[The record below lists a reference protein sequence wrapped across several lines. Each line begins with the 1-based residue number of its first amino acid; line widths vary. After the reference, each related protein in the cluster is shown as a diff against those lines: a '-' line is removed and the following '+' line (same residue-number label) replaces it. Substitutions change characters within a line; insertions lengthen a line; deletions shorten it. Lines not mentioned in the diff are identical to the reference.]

1 MARRGVA
8 VRGCRGGGG
17 AAGRGQALS
26 APGVGVSVETGV
38 GMRVETV
45 PGAAAPS
52 LRLRLLG
59 PMALW
64 RADGTAVPLPPSRKV
79 RALLAYLALAGRGT
93 GRAALCELLWDLP
106 SDPRGELRWCLS
118 KLRGVLDTPGRAR
131 VRSAD
136 DTVLLDLA
144 DADVDALA
152 VARALQG
159 GIAGLEAGAL
169 AALAARFDAGTTFCE
184 GLELPRSPAFTGW
197 LVAQRRRLRAGL
209 AAVLEHWAQALPPG
223 SDAALPVLERWVA
236 VAPFD
241 RRAHERLLDAL
252 AAGGRL
258 AEGDAH
264 LAAVQRQFGAEQQDW
279 APIGLAWRAARQ
291 RHAQGVVLRAAA
303 PAGVPAGPSRRAS
316 LVVMPFAE
324 RGGGPALRG
333 GIGDGLAHDITTRL
347 AKLRSMFVIAPGTA
361 FVLDERHVGA
371 EDAARRLDVD
381 YVVSGALRRGAP
393 GQLVVGAQV
402 VETRSARVLWAD
414 EFRGTRDDTFAVLD
428 DIGNRI
434 VTAVASQVEVAER
447 NRAILKPPTSLDAW
461 EAYHRGLW
469 HAMRFDRADN
479 EQARHFFETA
489 VRLDPTFARPWA
501 ALSFTHF
508 QDAFQHWRERGPAT
522 AQAHRLAAQALE
534 CDERDPAAHWA
545 FGRALWLQGR
555 RDEGLGALDTAVDLS
570 PNFAHG
576 HYMRAFVHAQ
586 AGDALRALDDTDH
599 ARALSPFDPL
609 AFGMLGTRAMAL
621 MSLGRHDEAADWA
634 LRAAARPNAHV
645 HIQAIAMHCLALAG
659 RLDEAQRF
667 AAAIAQA
674 QPGYGSE
681 DFLAA
686 FRFGPDREALV
697 REAARRIAPR

>member
-1 MARRGVA
+1 MNVEAGVGMAVE
-8 VRGCRGGGG
+8 
-17 AAGRGQALS
+17 S
-26 APGVGVSVETGV
+26 APGAG
-38 GMRVETV
+38 
-45 PGAAAPS
+45 

-59 PMALW
+59 PLAVW
-64 RADGTAVPLPPSRKV
+64 TADGRAVPLPPSRKV
-79 RALLAYLALAGRGT
+79 RALLAYLALAGRGV
-93 GRAALCELLWDLP
+93 GRAALCELLWDVP

-118 KLRGVLDTPGRAR
+118 KLRGVLDTPAR
-131 VRSAD
+131 QRVAAVD
-136 DTVLLDLA
+136 DGVALDLA
-144 DADVDALA
+144 DCDVDALA
-152 VARALQG
+152 VGAALQR
-159 GIAGLEAGAL
+159 GIAGLDAAAL
-169 AALAARFDAGTTFCE
+169 AALAARFDAGASFCE
-184 GLELPRSPAFTGW
+184 GLELPRSPVFDGW

-209 AAVLEHWAQALPPG
+209 AALLEHWALALPEG
-223 SDAALPVLERWVA
+223 SDAVVPVLERWA
-236 VAPFD
+236 AAAPFD

-258 AEGDAH
+258 REGDAH
-264 LAAVQRQFGAEQQDW
+264 LAAVERLFDAEQQDW

-291 RHAQGVVLRAAA
+291 RHARGAVAVATPAAA
-303 PAGVPAGPSRRAS
+303 PPAAPAPAPARRAS

-324 RGGGPALRG
+324 RGGGAPLRG

-347 AKLRSMFVIAPGTA
+347 AKLRSLFVIASGTA
-361 FVLDERHVGA
+361 FVLDERRVGA
-371 EDAARRLDVD
+371 EDAGRRLDVD
-381 YVVSGALRRGAP
+381 YVVSGALRPAAP
-393 GQLVVGAQV
+393 GRLVVSAQL

-414 EFRGTRDDTFAVLD
+414 EFAGTRDDTFAVLD

-434 VTAVASQVEVAER
+434 VAAAASQIEVAER
-447 NRAILKPPTSLDAW
+447 NRAILKPPHSLDAW

-479 EQARHFFETA
+479 EQARHFFQTA

-522 AQAHRLAAQALE
+522 EQAHRFAAQALE

-555 RDEGLGALDTAVDLS
+555 HGEGLGALDTAVELS

-576 HYMRAFVHAQ
+576 HYMRAFVNAQ
-586 AGDALRALDDTDH
+586 AGDAPRALADADH

-609 AFGMLGTRAMAL
+609 AFGMLGTRAVAL

-634 LRAAARPNAHV
+634 LKAAARPNAHV
-645 HIQAIAMHCLALAG
+645 HIQAVAMHCLALAG
-659 RLDEAQRF
+659 RLDEARRF
-667 AAAIAQA
+667 AAAIARA
-674 QPGYGSE
+674 QPGYATA

-697 REAARRIAPR
+697 HEAARRLGAR